1 MKIQA
6 ICYND
11 PAIVPPVVN
20 GARLLAGAGYRL
32 EFLIRLSGNSQHVAY
47 PENVR
52 VEGVDGQ
59 GRKSQSEY
67 IRFVQKAFQ
76 FGSPTTSIF
85 WAHDMHGFL
94 PAFVLARRYKRPLIY
109 QIHELTT
116 SNDALAIGGKLVFQF
131 QRFFGRHADIVIVPD
146 AGRANIIHSQLRL
159 NALPLVVANSPLP
172 PLRGKGEL
180 LATTLQQRGL
190 NFEKIVFRQ
199 GSLGPGHAIEPTIR
213 SMPMWLSENW
223 GFVIMGR
230 IENAYAQSLKRLAE
244 ETGVANRFVIL
255 PPVSYDDI
263 FCYTGGA
270 DIGHAVYSPVNDN
283 NRFSTTAS
291 NKLMEYMAAGLPL
304 LVSDRPG
311 LRELMA
317 THKCGLTTDD
327 SSPQDIAMTI
337 NKLLENS
344 EYTRQLTE
352 AGLDAF
358 HSKFSY
364 DKQFQPVLNAI
375 QQLAK

>member
-6 ICYND
+6 VCYND
-11 PAIVPPVVN
+11 PAIVPPIIN
-20 GARLLAGAGYRL
+20 GARLLARAGYQV
-32 EFLIRLSGNSQHVAY
+32 EFLIRLLGSSQHVTY

-52 VEGVDGQ
+52 VEGVASE

-67 IRFVQKAFQ
+67 MHFVQKAFQ
-76 FGSPTTSIF
+76 FGNQTASAF

-94 PAFVLARRYKRPLIY
+94 PAFLLARRYKRPLIY

-116 SNDALAIGGKLVFQF
+116 SNDALARGGKLVFQF
-131 QRFFGRHADIVIVPD
+131 QRLFGRYADMIIVPD
-146 AGRANIIHSQLRL
+146 AGRAEIIHSQLRL
-159 NALPLVVANSPLP
+159 KTLPLIVANSPLP
-172 PLRGKGEL
+172 PLRGQGEL
-180 LATTLQQRGL
+180 LAPVLQKKGL

-199 GSLGPGHAIEPTIR
+199 GSLGSGHAIESTIR
-213 SMPMWLSENW
+213 SMPMWLGENW

-230 IENAYAQSLKRLAE
+230 IEEAYAQSLQKLANE
-244 ETGVANRFVIL
+244 LGVANRFVIL

-270 DIGHAVYSPVNDN
+270 DVGHALYSPVNDN

-304 LVSDRPG
+304 LVSDRVG

-317 THKCGLTTDD
+317 TYKCGLTADD
-327 SSPQDIAMTI
+327 GSPQDIAITI

-344 EYTRQLTE
+344 DYIQQLKA

-358 HSKFSY
+358 HKIFSY
-364 DKQFQPVLNAI
+364 DKQFQPVLNAM
-375 QQLAK
+375 QQLTK